1 MKIFSSLIGILLFA
15 VLFTSCQKK
24 SDPDPNQTTKTDLI
38 SKSTWK
44 YENAGI
50 DQDKNGTIDVAIS
63 TLAPN
68 LILSC
73 QTDNILSFK
82 VNNSGTVDEGATK
95 CNTADAT
102 TTNFNWNF
110 ADNETSLNISNN
122 VFSIMNG
129 KSKIVTL
136 TETALALSR
145 DTLVFGSN
153 VALVVTLK
161 H

>member
-1 MKIFSSLIGILLFA
+1 MKIFPSFIGIVLPVLLF
-15 VLFTSCQKK
+15 TGCQKK
-24 SDPDPNQTTKTDLI
+24 SDPDPNQTTKTDLL

-50 DQDKNGTIDVAIS
+50 DQDKNGTIDLAIS
-63 TLAPN
+63 TIAPGV
-68 LILSC
+68 ILTC
-73 QTDNILSFK
+73 QTDNILTFK
-82 VNNSGTVDEGATK
+82 SNNSGTVDEGATK
-95 CNTADAT
+95 CNTGDAT
-102 TTNFNWNF
+102 TTSFNWNF
-110 ADNETSLNISNN
+110 ADNETALNISNN

-136 TETALALSR
+136 SETALTLSR
-145 DTLVFGSN
+145 DTTVFNSN